1 MKKIIVSLLIIL
13 SFIFSS
19 NVFASEAKY
28 KDEDCAQL
36 SKNMPSADISLFLEK
51 CKPQK
56 VAGSADYDLEQW
68 LKTQVNKWIANVSL
82 LLGFIAVAVLVYAGY
97 LFQFAAW
104 EDENITKAKNV
115 VKYTLLW
122 VFLLISSGSIIY
134 VIINTVYFV
143 AEK

>member
-1 MKKIIVSLLIIL
+1 
-13 SFIFSS
+13 
-19 NVFASEAKY
+19 
-28 KDEDCAQL
+28 
-36 SKNMPSADISLFLEK
+36 
-51 CKPQK
+51 
-56 VAGSADYDLEQW
+56 
-68 LKTQVNKWIANVSL
+68 VNEWIANVSL
-82 LLGFIAVAVLVYAGY
+82 LLWFIAVAVLVYAGY

>member
-1 MKKIIVSLLIIL
+1 
-13 SFIFSS
+13 
-19 NVFASEAKY
+19 
-28 KDEDCAQL
+28 
-36 SKNMPSADISLFLEK
+36 MPSADISLFLEK

-56 VAGSADYDLEQW
+56 VAGNADYDLEQG

-82 LLGFIAVAVLVYAGY
+82 LLWFIAVAVLVYAWY
-97 LFQFAAW
+97 LFQFAAG

-122 VFLLISSGSIIY
+122 VFLLISSWSIVY

>member
-1 MKKIIVSLLIIL
+1 
-13 SFIFSS
+13 
-19 NVFASEAKY
+19 
-28 KDEDCAQL
+28 
-36 SKNMPSADISLFLEK
+36 MPSADISLFLEK

-82 LLGFIAVAVLVYAGY
+82 LLWFIAVAVLVYAGY